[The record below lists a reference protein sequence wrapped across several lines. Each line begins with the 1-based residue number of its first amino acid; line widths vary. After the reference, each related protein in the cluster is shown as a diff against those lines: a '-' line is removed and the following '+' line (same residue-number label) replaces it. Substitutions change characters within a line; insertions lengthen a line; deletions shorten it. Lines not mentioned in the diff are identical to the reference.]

1 MSPESTEMTKPERSM
16 TFGVEPGANEI
27 APHLW
32 SWAARHPDW
41 HPGEFGAKVRSYA
54 AVVDKDLLLVDPL
67 GAPPDDLLRERVSI
81 LITIGYHVRSA
92 EELWKRWRGDLPV
105 TIYGPP
111 HAGRRL
117 PAGSFRELVPGSE
130 GPAGVR
136 AFAIGRPV
144 RGERPLWL
152 PSHNALAFGDALVT
166 KPDGELRMWIQDP
179 LTDARAAFYRERF
192 APTLAPLL
200 DLPVEHVLVTHG
212 PPVMKDATA
221 ALRRAVEEPPWYHRG

>member
-1 MSPESTEMTKPERSM
+1 VRRIRPGRRSRAGERRLK
-16 TFGVEPGANEI
+16 EI
-27 APHLW
+27 APGLLY
-32 SWAARHPDW
+32 WATRHPEW
-41 HPGEFGAKVRSYA
+41 HPGEFGARVGSYA
-54 AVVDKDLLLVDPL
+54 AATDTDLLLIDPL

-92 EELWKRWRGDLPV
+92 EELWKRWRADVPV

-111 HAGRRL
+111 LAGRRL
-117 PAGSFRELVPGSE
+117 PREAFRELAPGEE

-136 AFAIGRPV
+136 AFSIGRPV

-152 PSHNALAFGDALVT
+152 PSHNALVFGDSLVT
-166 KPDGELRMWIQDP
+166 NLDGELRMWIQDP

-200 DLPVEHVLVTHG
+200 ELPVERVLVTHG
-212 PPVMKDATA
+212 APVLKDAAA
-221 ALRRAVEEPPWYHRG
+221 ALRRAVEAPPWYHRG